1 MAIITV
7 SRELGSLG
15 NEAAETLAKRLGYK
29 LVDKE
34 LLDKA
39 LAGRGI
45 AERKIEKY
53 DEKRPSVW
61 DAFSSD
67 RDRYLHFLKAVIYE
81 EASKG
86 DTVIIGRG
94 GCILLGELPGTL
106 HVRVTAPHDVRVRR
120 MAAQLKIK
128 EHQAEQVLKHSD
140 HDRAGFWRYFFN
152 VNWADSSIYD
162 LVINTAHID
171 DQIVAD
177 LIERALE
184 PFSVEKH
191 EKAARSL
198 LADLALGQQVETR
211 ILYEQSVPV
220 QFLEARVSDG
230 VVTLLGA
237 VSALKNAE
245 KAVEIAKGVPG
256 VREVRNEISFIS
268 YYGMMT

>member
-15 NEAAETLAKRLGYK
+15 NEAAETLAKRLGYN
-29 LVDKE
+29 LVDKA

-39 LAGRGI
+39 LHERGI
-45 AERKIEKY
+45 AENKLEKY

-81 EASKG
+81 QAARG
-86 DTVIIGRG
+86 NTVIVGRG
-94 GCILLGELPGTL
+94 GPVLLGELPGTL
-106 HVRVTAPHDVRVRR
+106 HVRVTAPHEVRVRR
-120 MAAQLKIK
+120 IAAQLKVK
-128 EHQAEQVLKHSD
+128 DQQAEQILRHTD
-140 HDRAGFWRYFFN
+140 HDRSGFWRYFFN
-152 VNWADSSIYD
+152 VSWADPSIYD

-171 DQIVAD
+171 AETVAD
-177 LIERALE
+177 MIERALG
-184 PFSVEKH
+184 PFAVEKH
-191 EKAARSL
+191 ESAARSL

-211 ILYEQSVPV
+211 ILYDQAVPV

-245 KAVEIAKGVPG
+245 KAVEVAKGVPG
-256 VREVRNEISFIS
+256 VRDVRNEISFIS
-268 YYGMMT
+268 YYGMM